1 MVFFRHPDDEA
12 AMADVTSDF
21 EAARAHLR
29 QVAYRMLGSASD
41 ADDAVQEAWLRLQRT
56 DTAAIANLTGWLTTV
71 VARVSLDMLRRRRE
85 APFERAPQRG
95 IDPRDDAQLAE
106 TVGLAM
112 LVVLHTL
119 DPVERIA
126 FVLHDVFAI
135 PFDQIADIIGK
146 SPEATRQIAS
156 RARRRVRGAP
166 ADEALLAR
174 QRTKVEAVIAAL
186 KAGDVETLVTLL
198 DPELV
203 VRVGGRTLK
212 GARTWA
218 ENAVAYQAAHGATRA
233 ALVPALLDGVPG
245 AIVAPGGQLASA
257 MRFTFAG
264 DAITA
269 LEITHDV
276 AQVEVAAF

>member
-1 MVFFRHPDDEA
+1 MT
-12 AMADVTSDF
+12 DVTSTF
-21 EAARAHLR
+21 EANRAHLR
-29 QVAYRMLGSASD
+29 QVAFRMLGSASD

-56 DTAAIANLTGWLTTV
+56 DTGAVTNLAGWLTTV

-85 APFERAPQRG
+85 TPLEKAPESA

-112 LVVLHTL
+112 LVVLDAL
-119 DPVERIA
+119 EPAERIA
-126 FVLHDVFAI
+126 FVLHDVFAV
-135 PFDQIADIIGK
+135 PFDQIAEIVGK

-156 RARRRVRGAP
+156 RARRRVRGTP

-186 KAGDVETLVTLL
+186 KAGDVETLVTLF
-198 DPELV
+198 DPDLV
-203 VRVGGRTLK
+203 VRVAGRTMK

-218 ENAVAYQAAHGATRA
+218 QNAVAYQAANGEARE

-245 AIVAPGGQLASA
+245 AIVAPGGHLKSA

-264 DAITA
+264 DTITA
-269 LEITHDV
+269 VDITHDV
-276 AQVEVAAF
+276 EKLELAAFD